1 MGAILHQKLLLSMTL
16 KEDIPYQRDAAVFV
30 AAFPGGGTSPTSTSI
45 RSLNFYANISTLL
58 IGFKQR
64 GGFFL
69 IILIPIV

>member
-1 MGAILHQKLLLSMTL
+1 MGAILHKKLLLSMTL

-30 AAFPGGGTSPTSTSI
+30 AAFPGGYFTYQCTSI

-69 IILIPIV
+69 IILNPIV